1 MSGWL
6 LLAILVAVLAV
17 LALRW
22 LATVPAG
29 ELARAIRTFVAV
41 FGSLLGAGLVYAGRV
56 GLAIA
61 ALAAAAVALRSLWR
75 ARRPAD
81 PLDDGEDGAEEAVSR
96 AVTDWLEMELDH
108 TSGRVDGRVRRGAKA
123 GLRLSELD
131 LDALLELLAEV
142 RRHDPESVALLEAYL
157 DRRDPT
163 WRTRAHARGEE
174 GGPARSGGGEMD
186 EATAWA
192 VLGLEPGADEEAI
205 RAAHRRLMAKIHP
218 DHGGSEYL
226 ARQLNLARDVL
237 LRRKRARAARR

>member
-6 LLAILVAVLAV
+6 LLALLAAVLAV

-22 LATVPAG
+22 LATVPAS

-81 PLDDGEDGAEEAVSR
+81 PLEGEDGAEDAVSR

-108 TSGRVDGRVRRGAKA
+108 ASGRVDGRVRRGTKA
-123 GLRLSELD
+123 GLRLSRLD
-131 LDALLELLAEV
+131 LDALLELLAEI
-142 RRHDPESVALLEAYL
+142 RAHDPDSVALLEAYL
-157 DRRDPT
+157 DRRDPA
-163 WRTRAHARGEE
+163 WRTRAHARREE
-174 GGPARSGGGEMD
+174 AGPAGGGGEMD

-237 LRRKRARAARR
+237 LRRKRAGATRR